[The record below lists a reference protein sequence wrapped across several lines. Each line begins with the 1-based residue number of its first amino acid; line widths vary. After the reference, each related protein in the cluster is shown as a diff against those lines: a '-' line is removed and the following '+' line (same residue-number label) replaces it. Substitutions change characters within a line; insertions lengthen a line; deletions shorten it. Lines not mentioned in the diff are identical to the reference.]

1 MAITIRRR
9 FFRSFGVIER
19 RRAGSGAGGG
29 DDRYEYLSLSLSQS
43 LLHLQSSLGLGSGGM
58 LGMPQERHL
67 AAQRRSGE
75 AEDVFAQVSQ
85 SVRRPSADDGEGRGR
100 REEGG
105 LEKS

>member
-1 MAITIRRR
+1 MNI
-9 FFRSFGVIER
+9 
-19 RRAGSGAGGG
+19 
-29 DDRYEYLSLSLSQS
+29 SLSLSHS
-43 LLHLQSSLGLGSGGM
+43 LLHPRISLGLGSGGM